1 MNDYTQQGY
10 AVVLTDEQIM
20 IMKKG
25 VLTNAIQDIYI
36 DVINHKNISDRAWTI
51 PLRPIADA
59 TQSINHVVHNELNA
73 NFVKW
78 WHASLGSPT
87 INTMLDAIKLGALR
101 NIERLTTKIVR
112 QNPPHT
118 MATAMGHLDNTR
130 QGQRSTNPHKKS
142 TNNRIHNTEAGK
154 SAGK

>member
-1 MNDYTQQGY
+1 MDNTAKTNSRNDP
-10 AVVLTDEQIM
+10 
-20 IMKKG
+20 
-25 VLTNAIQDIYI
+25 IYY
-36 DVINHKNISDRAWTI
+36 
-51 PLRPIADA
+51 
-59 TQSINHVVHNELNA
+59 VVHNELNA

-118 MATAMGHLDNTR
+118 MATAMGHLEDRTIR
-130 QGQRSTNPHKKS
+130 
-142 TNNRIHNTEAGK
+142 
-154 SAGK
+154 